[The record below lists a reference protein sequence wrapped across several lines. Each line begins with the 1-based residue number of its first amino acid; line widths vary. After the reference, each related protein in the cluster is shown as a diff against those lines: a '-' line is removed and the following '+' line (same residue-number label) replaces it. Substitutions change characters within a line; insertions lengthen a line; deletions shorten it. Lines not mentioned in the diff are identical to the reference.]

1 MARYSDI
8 EPKPNVK
15 KNIFG
20 KPKKTYSYGM
30 DEGGKNI
37 VRYVTK
43 PVKKIGPDKWGYETT
58 TAPKQT
64 PGKTRYAKAKGGVK
78 LSLLNKVFGGGG
90 SKSVASGNQRKRANA
105 IAEKRAAGNSVC
117 SPNSTD
123 SQCGPNAKGTKR
135 NKRKTT
141 N

>member
-1 MARYSDI
+1 MGKYSDI
-8 EPKPNVK
+8 EPKPIVK

-20 KPKKTYSYGM
+20 KPKTTYSYKM
-30 DEGGKNI
+30 DEGGNNI
-37 VRYVTK
+37 VRMK
-43 PVKKIGPDKWGYETT
+43 SKAVKKLSGGKWAYETT

-64 PGKTRYAKAKGGVK
+64 PGKTKYAKAKGGVK
-78 LSLLNKVFGGGG
+78 MSLLNKVFGGGG
-90 SKSVASGNQRKRANA
+90 SKSIASGNQRKRANA

>member
-1 MARYSDI
+1 MAKKTDV
-8 EPKPNVK
+8 EPKPKIK

-20 KPKKTYSYGM
+20 RPKTTYSYQM
-30 DEGGKNI
+30 DEAGTNI
-37 VRYVTK
+37 VRMKTVPK
-43 PVKKIGPDKWGYETT
+43 QKLAGGKWAFETT

-78 LSLLNKVFGGGG
+78 LSFINKVFGGGG
-90 SKSVASGNQRKRANA
+90 SKSVASGNQNKRART
-105 IAEKRAAGNSVC
+105 IEEKRKAGNSVC